1 MVTATE
7 DIQTLVKGCTQN
19 NRKAQE
25 LLYKKFYGALGGIC
39 MRYTKNEQDA
49 IEVLNDGFLKI
60 FKNIHQYDL
69 SKGTLY
75 TWMSRIV
82 TNCCID
88 FLRKQQAVYFSPV
101 EENEEAIQLDNG
113 ALQKLDAAELL
124 NLIRQLPP
132 ATQLV
137 FNLHVIEG
145 YPHKEIA
152 ERLGMK
158 EGTSKWHVNE
168 GRKLLQKR
176 IQLLAAAS

>member
-1 MVTATE
+1 LTAAAE
-7 DIQTLVKGCTQN
+7 DIQMLVAGCMQN
-19 NRKAQE
+19 DRKAQE
-25 LLYKKFYGALGGIC
+25 RLYKQYYNALGAIC
-39 MRYTKNEQDA
+39 MRYTRNEQDA

-60 FKNIHQYDL
+60 FKNIQQYD
-69 SKGTLY
+69 SARGALY

-88 FLRKQQAVYFSPV
+88 FLRKQQDVYFNPI
-101 EENEEAIQLDNG
+101 EEHTEDVHLDNR
-113 ALQKLDAAELL
+113 ALQNIDAQELL
-124 NLIRQLPP
+124 CLIRQLPP

-152 ERLGMK
+152 ERLNMR

-168 GRKLLQKR
+168 ARKQLQKKL
-176 IQLLAAAS
+176 QLMAAAS

>member
-1 MVTATE
+1 
-7 DIQTLVKGCTQN
+7 
-19 NRKAQE
+19 
-25 LLYKKFYGALGGIC
+25 
-39 MRYTKNEQDA
+39 MRYTKNEQNA

-60 FKNIHQYDL
+60 FKNIEQYDER
-69 SKGTLY
+69 KGALY

-88 FLRKQQAVYFSPV
+88 FLRKQQEVYFNPV
-101 EENEEAIQLDNG
+101 EEHIEDIHLDNS
-113 ALQKLDAAELL
+113 ALQNIDAQELL
-124 NLIRQLPP
+124 ALIRQLPP

-152 ERLGMK
+152 EMLRMR

-168 GRKLLQKR
+168 ARKQLQKKL
-176 IQLLAAAS
+176 QVMAAAS

>member
-1 MVTATE
+1 MAKETE
-7 DIQTLVKGCTQN
+7 DIQVLIQGCIQN

-25 LLYKKFYGALGGIC
+25 RLYKMFYNALGAIC
-39 MRYTKNEQDA
+39 MRYTRNEQDA
-49 IEVLNDGFLKI
+49 IELLNDGFLKI
-60 FKNIHQYDL
+60 FKNIQQYD
-69 SKGTLY
+69 STKGALY

-88 FLRKQQAVYFSPV
+88 FLRKQQEVYFSPV
-101 EENEEAIQLDNG
+101 EEHLEDVHFDNR
-113 ALQKLDAAELL
+113 ALQHMDAQELL
-124 NLIRQLPP
+124 SLIRQLPP
-132 ATQLV
+132 TTQLV

-152 ERLGMK
+152 EMLSMR

-168 GRKLLQKR
+168 ARKLLQKK

>member
-1 MVTATE
+1 MIPAAE
-7 DIQTLVKGCTQN
+7 DIQAIVKGCIDN

-25 LLYKKFYGALGGIC
+25 RLYKLFYIALGAIC

-60 FKNIHQYDL
+60 FKNIQHYDER
-69 SKGTLY
+69 KGALY

-88 FLRKQQAVYFSPV
+88 FLRKQQDVYFNPV
-101 EENEEAIQLDNG
+101 EQHSEDIHLDNS
-113 ALQKLDAAELL
+113 ALQNIDAQELL
-124 NLIRQLPP
+124 ALIRQLPP
-132 ATQLV
+132 STQLV

-152 ERLGMK
+152 VLLGMR

-168 GRKLLQKR
+168 ARKQLQKKL
-176 IQLLAAAS
+176 QVMAAAS